1 MIASESSAASVLY
14 FHPQATHLVTPFADL
29 FRLVEQSSPPRDHPG
44 FHLWADV
51 DHLELRR
58 GDSPGVW
65 VSEAELRRRTNQGGT
80 LLRACGVTGEAPL
93 RVLDPLAGWGV
104 DGLVLAGRGCR
115 VAMVERQPALWAL
128 QQDLMR
134 RSGLSA
140 SVHGPVDGYTIL
152 AAGCSYDVVYLDP
165 MFPERGK
172 GALPGK
178 RMQWLAELTE
188 SDMRPLSAWLEQA
201 LLAATGRVVIKR
213 RRKDAAVAPPDWRI
227 LGRSVRYDVYRGRA
241 SQ

>member
-1 MIASESSAASVLY
+1 VTGTGPSSVSVLY
-14 FHPQATHLVTPFADL
+14 FHPQAAHLVVAFAGV

-44 FHLWADV
+44 FHLWASV

-58 GDSPGVW
+58 GDSAGAW
-65 VSEAELRRRTNQGGT
+65 VSEAELRRRTVQGAT
-80 LLRACGVTGEAPL
+80 LLRACGVAGDAPL
-93 RVLDPLAGWGV
+93 QVLDPLSGWGV

-115 VAMVERQPALWAL
+115 VTMVERQPALWAL
-128 QQDLMR
+128 QQDLLR

-140 SVHGPVDGYTIL
+140 TLHDPADGYTVL
-152 AAGCSYDVVYLDP
+152 AAGGRYDVIYLDP

-178 RMQWLAELTE
+178 RMQWLAELTQP
-188 SDMRPLSAWLEQA
+188 DPRPLRVWLEQA
-201 LLAATGRVVIKR
+201 LLAAVGRVVIKR

-241 SQ
+241 SP